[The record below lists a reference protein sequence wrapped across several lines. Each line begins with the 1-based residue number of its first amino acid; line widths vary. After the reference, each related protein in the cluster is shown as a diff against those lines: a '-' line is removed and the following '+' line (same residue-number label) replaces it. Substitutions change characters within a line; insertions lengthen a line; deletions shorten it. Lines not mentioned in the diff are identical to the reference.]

1 MSDTTSQ
8 QWLWTAPLT
17 EAISGIIHE
26 LRMPIMSMRSAVD
39 LIQQFT
45 SCPAYQHHHPIL
57 RAQIDRLRQ
66 HVDQL
71 FELRAWFQQTAPQAD
86 SARSQIEPSR
96 FIQAII
102 NDLYNGLEGLQQDIQ
117 AADTDCY
124 TLLEARL
131 QPIFTMIQTNTLACL
146 EAIQSLLQ
154 DGLLARLGNERDLA
168 D

>member
-1 MSDTTSQ
+1 MRDTTAQ
-8 QWLWTAPLT
+8 HWLWTAPLP
-17 EAISGIIHE
+17 EAISGVIHE
-26 LRMPIMSMRSAVD
+26 LRMPVVSMRSAVD

-45 SCPAYQHHHPIL
+45 SCQAYQHHHPVL

-66 HVDQL
+66 HIDQF
-71 FELRAWFQQTAPQAD
+71 FELRAWFQQTASQAD
-86 SARSQIEPSR
+86 ISRSQIEPSR

-102 NDLYNGLEGLQQDIQ
+102 SDLYNDLECLQQDIQ

-131 QPIFTMIQTNTLACL
+131 QPIFTLIQTNRLACL

-154 DGLLARLGNERDLA
+154 DGLLPRLRNEQGRTH
-168 D
+168 

>member
-8 QWLWTAPLT
+8 QWLWTAPLP

-26 LRMPIMSMRSAVD
+26 LRMPVVSMRSAVD

-45 SCPAYQHHHPIL
+45 PCQAYQHHHPML

-66 HVDQL
+66 DIDQL

-86 SARSQIEPSR
+86 TFRSQIEPGR

-102 NDLYNGLEGLQQDIQ
+102 SDLYNDLECLQQDIQ

-131 QPIFTMIQTNTLACL
+131 QPIFTMIQTNRLACL

-154 DGLLARLGNERDLA
+154 DGLLPRLQNERDLA
-168 D
+168 H